1 MMNKK
6 ISAWTLVCGTLGLS
20 QVWAAQIDQVQFKF
34 IDNQSVVEIS
44 GDSLS
49 GFSKRENTSPPQLVL
64 TFNDTTVAQAAT
76 RKLDT
81 SSFKSN
87 VLQVSAYPLS
97 GSKNQARVVVDF
109 KKGTHFTVDQETG
122 RVLVKVQDTGAN
134 RIEVADDDSGSDEND
149 ADSGFVPN
157 GDKGGST
164 AAKERSSDNSPLS
177 TITNSQEDKKFTG
190 SPITLKLKDADVHEV
205 LRMIGEASGFNIV
218 IHPAVQGRLTVSLEQ
233 VPWDQALDV
242 VLTMLRLG
250 AERSDSVL
258 RVMPRDMLIAE
269 KQQELETKKLSA
281 AAAPRVTR
289 VFPISYADLSQLS
302 QILQNFANSQ
312 NTTPGASGVP
322 TTIIVDANTQ
332 SLIVR
337 DTMENID
344 RIKKMIQILD
354 VQTPQVLVETKVVE
368 ASEDFTKDL
377 NGSFGAG
384 GTRYQFG
391 SNGPASLVGP
401 PTAALGD
408 TAGAGTFAGA
418 DVFSLSGR
426 VISLNATL
434 KMAEKESKAKVVS
447 SPRTV
452 VLSGKSSSIN
462 QARSVGIQVTTP
474 ATATSPATTTIQQ
487 VTANTRLTVTPRVTN
502 DGSVFMRLD
511 LNRDVLNLTNTQ
523 APAAEPRSLNTEV
536 IVESGSTLV
545 IGGVLNL
552 DESEVD
558 SGFPLLH
565 KLPLI
570 GWLFGSN
577 SKTRTKSELMFFVT
591 PRILNQ
597 KKTALSTNPD
607 MTADTNKL

>member
-1 MMNKK
+1 MNIK
-6 ISAWTLVCGTLGLS
+6 IAACVLVCGGLS
-20 QVWAAQIDQVQFKF
+20 LSAAWAGQIDQVQFKF

-44 GDSLS
+44 GDAITS
-49 GFSKRENTSPPQLVL
+49 FQKRENKTPAQLVL
-64 TFNDTTVAQAAT
+64 TFNDTSVSKEAS

-87 VLQVSAYPLS
+87 VIQVSAYPLG
-97 GSKNQARVVVDF
+97 GSQKQARVVVDF
-109 KKGTHFTVDQETG
+109 KKGTHYTVDQEEG
-122 RVLVKVQDTGAN
+122 RILVKVQDN
-134 RIEVADDDSGSDEND
+134 PSSSVATND
-149 ADSGFVPN
+149 ADATDESIAETDDEAPASLEATKRASKN
-157 GDKGGST
+157 D
-164 AAKERSSDNSPLS
+164 PLG
-177 TITNSQEDKKFTG
+177 TVMDSQADKKFTG

-218 IHPAVQGRLTVSLEQ
+218 IHPAVQGKLTVSLEQ

-250 AERSDSVL
+250 AERSNNVL
-258 RVMPRDMLIAE
+258 RVMPREMLIAE
-269 KQQELETKKLSA
+269 KQQELESKKMSA

-302 QILQNFANSQ
+302 QILQNFTNSQ
-312 NTTPGASGVP
+312 NNAPGSSGVA

-337 DTMENID
+337 DTLENID

-368 ASEDFTKDL
+368 ATSEFTKNI
-377 NGSFGAG
+377 NGAFGAG

-391 SNGPASLVGP
+391 ANGPGALVGAP
-401 PTAALGD
+401 AAALGN
-408 TAGAGTFAGA
+408 TAGAGTFSGA
-418 DVFSLSGR
+418 DVFSLGGR

-434 KMAEKESKAKVVS
+434 RMAESESTAKVVS

-452 VLSGKSSSIN
+452 VLSGKSSSIT
-462 QARSVGIQVTTP
+462 QARSVGIQVQTP

-511 LNRDVLNLTNTQ
+511 LSRDVLNLSNAL
-523 APAAEPRSLNTEV
+523 APAAEPRQLNTEV
-536 IVESGSTLV
+536 IVESGNTLV
-545 IGGVLNL
+545 IGGVLSL
-552 DESEVD
+552 DENNSE
-558 SGFPLLH
+558 SGFPILH

-570 GWLFGSN
+570 GWLFGAS
-577 SKTRTKSELMFFVT
+577 TKSQLKTELMFFVT

-597 KKTALSTNPD
+597 KKTALSRDDDAP
-607 MTADTNKL
+607 KQL